1 MPHSEPDVLIK
12 RLDPGVPLPSYA
24 HPGDAGADLTTAED
38 VELGPGERAL
48 VRTGLAIALPD
59 GYAAFVHPRSGLAA
73 RHGVTLV
80 NAPGTVDAGY
90 RGEIKVTLMNTDRD
104 RPVSFRRGDRIAQ
117 LVIQRVERAVFH
129 EVTVLPGSSR
139 GDGGFGSTGRRGAVL
154 APGGRPPRIAA
165 LLGGTFPPSAPR
177 PPRANREGA
186 CAVFRRRR
194 SADAGRQWPGDSDQE
209 LSGDEL
215 DYDEPFDDQAEGQPA
230 AAVQAEGGPW
240 DAGEAF
246 PAQERVDLGSLQVPV
261 GPEHEIQLVMAEQ
274 HGAWVT
280 VRYRESEVQIQAFAA
295 ARRSTLWDDVRAEI
309 AAEVHT
315 AGGRS
320 QESEGSFGTELM
332 AQVPM
337 EPGQP
342 ASGMRLVRF
351 VGIDGPRW
359 FVRGLF
365 TGPAAD
371 GGEQAELLEDVLR
384 NVVVVRGE
392 HPVPPREIL
401 ELRLPP
407 EARQALEEQA
417 AAEEE
422 NRFRGDLNPF
432 DRGPEFTETR

>member
-1 MPHSEPDVLIK
+1 
-12 RLDPGVPLPSYA
+12 
-24 HPGDAGADLTTAED
+24 
-38 VELGPGERAL
+38 
-48 VRTGLAIALPD
+48 
-59 GYAAFVHPRSGLAA
+59 
-73 RHGVTLV
+73 
-80 NAPGTVDAGY
+80 
-90 RGEIKVTLMNTDRD
+90 
-104 RPVSFRRGDRIAQ
+104 
-117 LVIQRVERAVFH
+117 
-129 EVTVLPGSSR
+129 
-139 GDGGFGSTGRRGAVL
+139 
-154 APGGRPPRIAA
+154 
-165 LLGGTFPPSAPR
+165 
-177 PPRANREGA
+177 
-186 CAVFRRRR
+186 VFRRRR
-194 SADAGRQWPGDSDQE
+194 SADGGRDWPEDSDHE

-215 DYDEPFDDQAEGQPA
+215 DYDEPSDDEMAGQEQPA
-230 AAVQAEGGPW
+230 GTPGAAGGPW
-240 DAGEAF
+240 DASEPF

-295 ARRSTLWDDVRAEI
+295 ARRGALWDDVRAEI
-309 AAEVHT
+309 AAEVDT

-320 QESEGSFGTELM
+320 QESEGSFGIELM
-332 AQVPM
+332 AQVPA

-359 FVRGLF
+359 FLRGLF

-371 GGEQAELLEDVLR
+371 GGEQAELLEEVLR
-384 NVVVVRGE
+384 DVVVVRGE

-417 AAEEE
+417 AAEAAEEE

-432 DRGPEFTETR
+432 ERGPEFTETR